1 MTLKDR
7 LAAAAILTLG
17 VGLPSSA
24 AAQIPDS
31 TVPLQ
36 TVVSETNRFRVEYAE
51 YVNNKDLT
59 RLAAM
64 YDAEAIVTFEDGV
77 TRIGKDAIVAV
88 LKERMPDH
96 PHMVIASENL
106 IAYGPTAIDMGSVK
120 LHPTGGGEI
129 VNKYLVVLRRRMG
142 VWSIVRLAVTPTG
155 K

>member
-1 MTLKDR
+1 MTFRSR
-7 LAAAAILTLG
+7 LAALVLFAIPLIP
-17 VGLPSSA
+17 PSAA

-77 TRIGKDAIVAV
+77 TRVGKDAIVAV

-96 PHMVIASENL
+96 PHIVITSENL

-120 LHPTGGGEI
+120 LHPAGGGEI
-129 VNKYLVVLRRRMG
+129 VNRYLVVLRRRMG
-142 VWSIVRLAVTPTG
+142 TWSIVRLAVTPTG